1 MKNVHMPRNY
11 TGYGKT
17 PYDPKSPYSASK
29 ASSDH
34 FVRAFHNT
42 YNLKTL
48 ITNCSNNYGPIQYAE
63 KLIPLVIKNICNKKK
78 LPIYGKGINIRDW
91 LYVLDHVDA
100 IDLVFHN
107 GKAGDTYNIG
117 GDNEWTNIDLVKKVI
132 EVCDR
137 KLNRT
142 KGSSLSL
149 IDYVDDR
156 LGHDLR
162 YAIDFKKINSELG
175 WNPKHTFHEGIE
187 KTVDWYLINKS
198 WFFKK

>member
-1 MKNVHMPRNY
+1 M
-11 TGYGKT
+11 
-17 PYDPKSPYSASK
+17 
-29 ASSDH
+29 
-34 FVRAFHNT
+34 RAFNNT
-42 YNLKTL
+42 YDLKTL
-48 ITNCSNNYGPIQYAE
+48 ITNCSNNYGPNQYAE
-63 KLIPLVIKNICNKKK
+63 KLIPLIIKNICNNVK

-100 IDLVFHN
+100 IDLVFHK

-132 EVCDR
+132 QICDR
-137 KLNRT
+137 KLKRT

-162 YAIDFKKINSELG
+162 YAIDFNKINSELG
-175 WNPKHTFHEGIE
+175 WKPKHTFQEGIE
-187 KTVDWYLINKS
+187 KTIDWYLINKS
-198 WFFKK
+198 WFF